1 MSGSTKQNLEVLLAQ
16 RILILDGAMG
26 TMIQAQGLADE
37 DFGGSEFAGHR
48 RDLKGCND
56 LLSITQPQDI
66 EQIHGGFLD
75 AGADLIETNTFN
87 ATSISMADYGM
98 EAQVLRMNRE
108 AARIARRAADAWT
121 NKTPDRPRFVVGS
134 LGPTNRTAS
143 LSPEVDDP
151 SFRAVTFDEL
161 VTSYHE
167 QARGLVE
174 GGVDVL
180 AAETAFDT
188 LNLKAALFAIEKL
201 FEETG
206 RRLPVLGSLT

>member
-37 DFGGSEFAGHR
+37 DFGGSEFAGHG

-56 LLSITQPQDI
+56 LLSITQPQVI
-66 EQIHGGFLD
+66 EQIHDGFLE

-108 AARIARRAADAWT
+108 DLEAVAQRLSGRNPDPGELTVMLQEDVERRTEDLLEALERDQ
-121 NKTPDRPRFVVGS
+121 KEREEQEQEEQQQQQQQEQHG
-134 LGPTNRTAS
+134 NRRH
-143 LSPEVDDP
+143 LLQV
-151 SFRAVTFDEL
+151 
-161 VTSYHE
+161 
-167 QARGLVE
+167 
-174 GGVDVL
+174 
-180 AAETAFDT
+180 
-188 LNLKAALFAIEKL
+188 K
-201 FEETG
+201 
-206 RRLPVLGSLT
+206 